1 MLDDLVPGLDLVLKC
16 LFLSLNALLDN
27 GLLSIQVVLLVLDD
41 CTHFCV
47 DLLLLEL
54 EGLGLLLEGLEAL
67 GGLRGKGEEL
77 GLEGGNL
84 ARQGVDL

>member
-1 MLDDLVPGLDLVLKC
+1 MLDDLVPGLNLILKC
-16 LFLSLNALLDN
+16 LLLSLNALLDN

-41 CTHFCV
+41 CTDFRV
-47 DLLLLEL
+47 DFLLLEL

-77 GLEGGNL
+77 GSEGGNL